1 MTLPALTATVAAEEP
16 IRPLTADQYLSMVD
30 SGLIDEDEH
39 VELLEGVLVATTP
52 QSPEHAR
59 IISEL
64 THLFARTLPDTHRIW
79 SQSPVRANDLSVPEP
94 DFSIVT
100 IQEAQR
106 PGSHPRT
113 ALLIVEVSN
122 STLRKDRGVKAAI
135 YAAMGVPEY
144 WIVNTAEE
152 VVEVHREVKPQTARY
167 QSVSTFKKGDT
178 LKAVAFPGPEIAI
191 SDLFS

>member
-39 VELLEGVLVATTP
+39 VELLEGVLVAMTP
-52 QSPEHAR
+52 QSPEHSWL
-59 IISEL
+59 ISEL
-64 THLFARTLPDTHRIW
+64 NRLFTRALPDDHRVW
-79 SQSPVRANDLSVPEP
+79 VQSPVQASDLSVPEP
-94 DFSIVT
+94 DLAIVT
-100 IQEAQR
+100 LEESRR
-106 PGSHPRT
+106 PRSHPRA
-113 ALLIVEVSN
+113 ALLIIEVSN